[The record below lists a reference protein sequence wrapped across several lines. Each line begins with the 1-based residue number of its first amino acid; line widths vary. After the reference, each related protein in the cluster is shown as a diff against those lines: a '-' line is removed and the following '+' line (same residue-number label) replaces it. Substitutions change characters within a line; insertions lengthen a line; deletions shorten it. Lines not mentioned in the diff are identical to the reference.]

1 MIVMILELLI
11 MVGMAILVVILG
23 DYCLI
28 KRRTKRL
35 KRERKNLTKKFS

>member
-11 MVGMAILVVILG
+11 VIGMAILVVILG

-28 KRRTKRL
+28 KRRAKRL
-35 KRERKNLTKKFS
+35 KRKRKN